1 MRRFF
6 KLLWQA
12 IEGEEG
18 ADYTTGNINK
28 AIFLLS
34 VPMII
39 EMLGEGIF
47 ALVDAYFVSKVS
59 NEAFATV
66 VLSET
71 LATIV
76 YALAIGISIA
86 GMSMVARR
94 IGEKNA
100 EGASKA
106 AAQTVIITVA
116 ISIILSIVGVI
127 FAKDLLFMMGAS
139 EEVVAVGLLYT
150 QVLLGGN
157 IVIML
162 LFVLNGIFRGSGD
175 ATMAMRSLWIA
186 NGINIVLDPL
196 LIFGIGIF
204 PEMGVMGAAIAS
216 TIGRGVG
223 VLFQLYILFN
233 GKRVIQLTKAY
244 FVIKWDILKKILN
257 IATTGAGQYIISSAS
272 WIFLMRIIADF
283 GTDAVNG
290 YGLAVRMIIFTIL
303 PAWGI
308 ANAAATLMGQNL
320 GAEKPDRAATSVWRS
335 AYYNAAFLSIIAVIY
350 FIFAVPIISV
360 FNDNEN
366 VIAIG
371 AKALRIFSVGYLFF
385 GFGMVINQ
393 AFGGAGDTRTPTLI
407 NFISFW
413 LIQIPLAYSLVN
425 FGGFGPEGVY
435 WSVVISEI
443 ILVGIAVFIFKKG
456 KWKTVK
462 I

>member
-186 NGINIVLDPL
+186 NLLNMILDPI
-196 LIFGIGIF
+196 LIFGLGPIPAMGI
-204 PEMGVMGAAIAS
+204 MGAAIA
-216 TIGRGVG
+216 TTFGRGMG

-233 GKRVIQLTKAY
+233 GGRIVQLAKSQFKAN
-244 FVIKWDILKKILN
+244 WILIKKILN
-257 IATTGAGQYIISSAS
+257 
-272 WIFLMRIIADF
+272 
-283 GTDAVNG
+283 
-290 YGLAVRMIIFTIL
+290 
-303 PAWGI
+303 
-308 ANAAATLMGQNL
+308 
-320 GAEKPDRAATSVWRS
+320 
-335 AYYNAAFLSIIAVIY
+335 
-350 FIFAVPIISV
+350 
-360 FNDNEN
+360 
-366 VIAIG
+366 
-371 AKALRIFSVGYLFF
+371 VGS
-385 GFGMVINQ
+385 
-393 AFGGAGDTRTPTLI
+393 T
-407 NFISFW
+407 
-413 LIQIPLAYSLVN
+413 
-425 FGGFGPEGVY
+425 
-435 WSVVISEI
+435 
-443 ILVGIAVFIFKKG
+443 
-456 KWKTVK
+456 
-462 I
+462 

>member
-1 MRRFF
+1 MRKFF
-6 KLLWQA
+6 TLLWEA
-12 IEGEEG
+12 IQGKEG
-18 ADYTTGNINK
+18 ADFTKGSINK

-39 EMLGEGIF
+39 EMIGEGLF
-47 ALVDAYFVSKVS
+47 AVIDAYFVSQVS

-71 LATIV
+71 LATII

-94 IGEKNA
+94 IGEKDP
-100 EGASKA
+100 EA
-106 AAQTVIITVA
+106 AARASAQTIIITVIISV
-116 ISIILSIVGVI
+116 ILSIIGVI
-127 FAKDLLFMMGAS
+127 FAKDLLYLMGAS
-139 EEVVAVGLLYT
+139 EEVVAVGLPYT
-150 QVLLGGN
+150 QILLGGN
-157 IVIML
+157 VVIML
-162 LFVLNGIFRGSGD
+162 LFVLNGIFRGAGD

-204 PEMGVMGAAIAS
+204 PEMGVMGAAVAS
-216 TIGRGVG
+216 TIGRGTG

-233 GKRVIQLTKAY
+233 GKRIIKLTKAY
-244 FVIKWDILKKILN
+244 FVIQWDILKKIMN

-320 GAEKPDRAATSVWRS
+320 GANQPERAATSVWRS
-335 AYYNAAFLSIIAVIY
+335 AYYNSAFLAVIAVIY
-350 FIFAVPIISV
+350 FIFAVPIISI

-371 AKALRIFSVGYLFF
+371 AQALRIFSIGYLFF

-413 LIQIPLAYSLVN
+413 LIQIPLAYAFVN

-443 ILVGIAVFIFKKG
+443 ILVVIAVFIFRKG
-456 KWKTVK
+456 KWKTVQV
-462 I
+462 